1 MPFIHSVVTAH
12 PPYRYS
18 TGEITQKAAA
28 WLKSAPQE
36 RALFDRLASSTKIE
50 HRNFA
55 LPIDELLQLNGTAA
69 RAQIF
74 DEVGSALLR
83 EAITKGLQQAA
94 MSPQDVGALLT
105 TSCSVPAIPAIDAH
119 LIHELGIPQ
128 TVLRL
133 PVFQYG
139 CAGGAIGISLARQ
152 LCASSGVTLL
162 ASVELCSLV
171 YQGEDLRSGNI
182 VGSAIFG
189 DGAACVVISPE
200 SGALRIT
207 DSQSYLI
214 PNTSTLMGYDI
225 FDDGTHLRLDRE
237 IPQALLQAAPPAIE
251 AFLGR
256 SGFAPSDIAW
266 WLFHPGGAKILSSL
280 EDTLSVSRSQT
291 RWAWESLRDHG
302 NMSSASI
309 LYALQGF
316 LADREFRRGDRMLM
330 LGVGPGLT
338 LQMNLF
344 ECCE

>member
-1 MPFIHSVVTAH
+1 MSFIHSVVTAC

-18 TGEITQKAAA
+18 TTDITEKAGA
-28 WLKSAPQE
+28 WLQDAPQE
-36 RALFDRLASSTKIE
+36 RALFERLASATKIE

-55 LPIDELLQLNGTAA
+55 LPIEDLLRLNGTAE

-74 DEVGSALLR
+74 GEVGSALLR
-83 EAITKGLQQAA
+83 QVITTGLEESGCSAEE
-94 MSPQDVGALLT
+94 VGVLLT

-119 LIHELGIPQ
+119 LIHELGISE

-139 CAGGAIGISLARQ
+139 CAGGAIGISLARH
-152 LCASSGVTLL
+152 LCATSGLTLL

-171 YQGEDLRSGNI
+171 YQGGDLRAGNI
-182 VGSAIFG
+182 VGSTIFG

-200 SGALRIT
+200 RGPLRVL
-207 DSQSYLI
+207 DSQSFLI

-237 IPQALLQAAPPAIE
+237 IPQALLKAAPPAIE
-251 AFLGR
+251 GFLKR
-256 SGFAPSDIAW
+256 SKLSTEDISW

-280 EDTLSVSRSQT
+280 EETLSVSRAQT
-291 RWAWESLRDHG
+291 RWAWESLREHG

-309 LYALQGF
+309 LFALAGF
-316 LADREFRRGDRMLM
+316 LNDKEYKAGDKVIM

-338 LQMNLF
+338 LQINLF
-344 ECCE
+344 ECC

>member
-1 MPFIHSVVTAH
+1 MSFIHSVVTAS

-18 TGEITQKAAA
+18 TATITEKAGA
-28 WLKSAPQE
+28 WLQDSPQE
-36 RALFDRLASSTKIE
+36 RALFERLATSTKIE

-55 LPIDELLQLNGTAA
+55 LPIDELLRLNGTAG

-74 DEVGSALLR
+74 GEVGSALLR
-83 EAITKGLQQAA
+83 EVLEKGLKKAGN
-94 MSPQDVGALLT
+94 SPHEVRALVT
-105 TSCSVPAIPAIDAH
+105 TSCSVPAIPALDAH
-119 LIHELGIPQ
+119 LIHEMGISE

-139 CAGGAIGISLARQ
+139 CAGGAIGISLGRHMS
-152 LCASSGVTLL
+152 ASSGLTLL
-162 ASVELCSLV
+162 ASIELCSLV
-171 YQGEDLRSGNI
+171 YQGGDLRAGNI
-182 VGSAIFG
+182 VGSTIFG

-200 SGALRIT
+200 QGPLRIA

-237 IPQALLQAAPPAIE
+237 IPQALLQAAPTAIE
-251 AFLGR
+251 SFLRR
-256 SGFAPSDIAW
+256 SNLSPSDVAW

-280 EDTLSVSRSQT
+280 EETLSVSRAQT

-309 LYALQGF
+309 LFALERF
-316 LADREFRRGDRMLM
+316 LADKEFKGGDKVLM

-344 ECCE
+344 ECC

>member
-1 MPFIHSVVTAH
+1 MPFIQSVVTAS
-12 PPYRYS
+12 PPHRYS
-18 TGEITQKAAA
+18 TSDITQKAGA
-28 WLKSAPQE
+28 WLQDAPQQ
-36 RALFDRLASSTKIE
+36 RALFERLANATKIE
-50 HRNFA
+50 YRNFA
-55 LPIDELLQLNGTAA
+55 LPIDDLLRLNGTAE

-74 DEVGSALLR
+74 GEVGRALLR
-83 EAITKGLQQAA
+83 EVISNGLTVSGC
-94 MSPQDVGALLT
+94 SPKSVGALLT

-119 LIHELGIPQ
+119 LIHELGISE

-139 CAGGAIGISLARQ
+139 CAGGAIGISLARH
-152 LCASSGVTLL
+152 LCATSGLTLL
-162 ASVELCSLV
+162 ASIELCSLV
-171 YQGEDLRSGNI
+171 YQGGDLRAGNI

-200 SGALRIT
+200 RGPLRIL
-207 DSQSYLI
+207 DSQSFLI
-214 PNTSTLMGYDI
+214 PNSATLMGYDI

-237 IPQALLQAAPPAIE
+237 IPQALLKAAPLAIE
-251 AFLGR
+251 SFLNH
-256 SGFAPSDIAW
+256 SGLSPADISW

-280 EDTLSVSRSQT
+280 EETLSVSRAQT

-309 LYALQGF
+309 LYALESF
-316 LADREFRRGDRMLM
+316 LEDKEYKAGDRVVM

-344 ECCE
+344 ECCG

>member
-1 MPFIHSVVTAH
+1 MSFIHSVVTAY
-12 PPYRYS
+12 PAYRYS
-18 TGEITQKAAA
+18 TEEITDKAGA

-36 RALFDRLASSTKIE
+36 RALFERLAGSTKIE
-50 HRNFA
+50 YRNFA
-55 LPIDELLQLNGTAA
+55 LPIEDLLRLEGTAT

-74 DEVGSALLR
+74 GEVGGALLR
-83 EAITKGLQQAA
+83 EVITKGLQESEI
-94 MSPQDVGALLT
+94 SPQAVGALLT

-119 LIHELGIPQ
+119 LIEELNIPQ

-139 CAGGAIGISLARQ
+139 CAGGAIGISLARH
-152 LCASSGVTLL
+152 LCATSGITLL

-189 DGAACVVISPE
+189 DGAACVVISPD
-200 SGALRIT
+200 SGPLRIV

-237 IPQALLQAAPPAIE
+237 IPQALLQAAPAAIE
-251 AFLGR
+251 TFLAQ
-256 SGFAPSDIAW
+256 SDLSSHDIAW

-280 EDTLSVSRSQT
+280 EETLSVSRSQS

-309 LYALQGF
+309 LSALESF
-316 LADREFRRGDRMLM
+316 LKDREFKVGEKVLM

-344 ECCE
+344 ECCG

>member
-1 MPFIHSVVTAH
+1 MSFIHSVVTAS

-18 TGEITQKAAA
+18 TTTITEKAGA
-28 WLKSAPQE
+28 WLQARPQE
-36 RALFDRLASSTKIE
+36 RALFERLATSTKIE
-50 HRNFA
+50 YRNFA
-55 LPIDELLQLNGTAA
+55 LPIDELLRLNGTAG

-74 DEVGSALLR
+74 GEVGSALLR
-83 EAITKGLQQAA
+83 EVLEKGLKKAGN
-94 MSPQDVGALLT
+94 SPHEVGALVT
-105 TSCSVPAIPAIDAH
+105 TSCSVPAIPALDAH
-119 LIHELGIPQ
+119 LIHEMGISE

-139 CAGGAIGISLARQ
+139 CAGGAIGISLGRHMS
-152 LCASSGVTLL
+152 ASTGLTLL
-162 ASVELCSLV
+162 ASIELCSLV
-171 YQGEDLRSGNI
+171 YQGGDLRAGNI
-182 VGSAIFG
+182 VGSTIFG

-200 SGALRIT
+200 QGPLRIA

-237 IPQALLQAAPPAIE
+237 IPQALLQAAPTAIE
-251 AFLGR
+251 SFLRR
-256 SGFAPSDIAW
+256 SNLSPSDVAW

-280 EDTLSVSRSQT
+280 EETLSVSRAQT
-291 RWAWESLRDHG
+291 RWAWESLREHG

-309 LYALQGF
+309 LFALERF
-316 LADREFRRGDRMLM
+316 LADKEFKGGDKVLM

-344 ECCE
+344 ECC